1 MMQGTKQNVAINS
14 SPSSATVYLN
24 GTNIGPTPMAAELSR
39 KNTRSNITKIGQTPF
54 QNCFKDIESSRFP
67 FIAFAALFYDEVC
80 FVNTY
85 GDSSQRSESKIRI
98 RELRNGRTHK

>member
-54 QNCFKDIESSRFP
+54 QNCDKDGKSTRSTVETVEVTFKPQKHE
-67 FIAFAALFYDEVC
+67 
-80 FVNTY
+80 N
-85 GDSSQRSESKIRI
+85 
-98 RELRNGRTHK
+98 